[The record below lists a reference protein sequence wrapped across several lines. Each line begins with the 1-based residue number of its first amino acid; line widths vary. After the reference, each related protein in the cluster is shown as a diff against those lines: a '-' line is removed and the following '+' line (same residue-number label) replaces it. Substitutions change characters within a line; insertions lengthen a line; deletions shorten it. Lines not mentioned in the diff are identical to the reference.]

1 MWEAEIHSNMYDRKA
16 GQGWLISG
24 QDSAATV
31 MSELMKEGSH
41 GSTKFLV
48 FLVRHDS
55 RRLQI

>member
-1 MWEAEIHSNMYDRKA
+1 MYDRKA

-24 QDSAATV
+24 QDSAATA

-41 GSTKFLV
+41 GSTNFLV